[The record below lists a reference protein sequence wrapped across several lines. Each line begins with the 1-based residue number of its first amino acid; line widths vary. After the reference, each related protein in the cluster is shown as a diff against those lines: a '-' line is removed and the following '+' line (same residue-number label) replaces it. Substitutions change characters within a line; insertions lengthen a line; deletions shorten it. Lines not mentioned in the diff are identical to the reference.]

1 MKPTDSELEILR
13 VLWAKGKATVRE
25 VNDILNENREVGYT
39 TTLKMMQLMAQKGL
53 VNRDS
58 STRTHVYTAAIAQDN
73 VQNDMLDKLLD
84 TAFGGSASKLV
95 MNALGRSN
103 ASKQELEEI
112 KALIEKLESHD

>member
-1 MKPTDSELEILR
+1 MKPTDSELEILK

-58 STRTHVYTAAIAQDN
+58 STRTHVYTAAIAQDY
-73 VQNDMLDKLLD
+73 VQNDMLDQLLD

-112 KALIEKLESHD
+112 KALIEKLEGHD